1 MSSSAGHIEYSK
13 RRLSRPKTGQ
23 SQNVEPDAELTEL
36 LVPAATSPPAFL
48 SAPFEAKAQEAANQP
63 IRFSKYS
70 NIELPEVVTPKPASV
85 HRPENQRGL
94 SVEQLKTRE
103 SNKCFVPDYACP
115 RSQRA
120 TVSKESQGQSSSQS
134 MLASPA
140 TTLYTIAHL
149 ILFSI
154 LGTLARLGV
163 EAMTFYPSAPVTS
176 SVLWPN
182 FAGSLILGFLNQDQ
196 QIFRQ
201 EWGCFSSPEE
211 WSFHPSNLES
221 NDADAVQTAM
231 QSHVK
236 VKKTIPLYIGLAVGF
251 CGSFTSFSSFI
262 RDAFLA
268 LSNGLASP
276 LAGPSIPSRNGG
288 YSVEALLAILILH
301 ITVSIS
307 GLKLGAHI
315 AMAVEPIMPTAPF
328 KAVRKFLDP
337 IIVFLGFGSW
347 VGAIFLT
354 AFPPDQAWPGKV
366 TYALLFAPLGCLL
379 RFYASKH
386 LNPRIVAFP
395 LGTFAVNIFGTII
408 LGTCFDLQHSRTI
421 GTDLLSCQVLEGVMD
436 GFCGC
441 ATTVSTWVAELDGL
455 KRRQGYI
462 YGFTSV
468 TVGLSF
474 LIAIM
479 GSLQWSQ
486 GFQKPICT

>member
-1 MSSSAGHIEYSK
+1 MSSFTGHVEYSK
-13 RRLSRPKTGQ
+13 RRLSRPKSGQ
-23 SQNVEPDAELTEL
+23 NHSIRPDAELTEF
-36 LVPAATSPPAFL
+36 LVPAATSQAGFQRP
-48 SAPFEAKAQEAANQP
+48 PFEARAQDASQQT
-63 IRFSKYS
+63 RFSKYS
-70 NIELPEVVTPKPASV
+70 NIELPEVVTPKPASI
-85 HRPENQRGL
+85 HRPEAQRSL
-94 SVEQLKTRE
+94 SAEQLKTRE

-115 RSQRA
+115 RSHREI
-120 TVSKESQGQSSSQS
+120 VSKEGQAQPQS

-140 TTLYTIAHL
+140 TKLYTIAHL

-163 EAMTFYPSAPVTS
+163 EVMTFYPSAPVTS

-196 QIFRQ
+196 RIFRE
-201 EWGCFSSPEE
+201 EWGSFSSPED
-211 WSFHPSNLES
+211 WSFHPTNLES
-221 NDADAVQTAM
+221 NDADITQNAG
-231 QSHVK
+231 QSHEK
-236 VKKTIPLYIGLAVGF
+236 VKKTIPLYIGLASGF

-276 LAGPSIPSRNGG
+276 SLGQSSIPSRNGG

-301 ITVSIS
+301 IAVSIS
-307 GLKLGAHI
+307 GLKLGAHL
-315 AMAVEPIMPTAPF
+315 AMAIDPVMPTAPF
-328 KAVRKFLDP
+328 KATRRFLDP

-347 VGAIFLT
+347 IGAVFLT
-354 AFPPDQAWPGKV
+354 AFPPYEAWRGKV

-386 LNPRIVAFP
+386 LNPRMVAFP
-395 LGTFAVNIFGTII
+395 LGTFAVNIFGTIT
-408 LGTCFDLQHSRTI
+408 LGACFDLQHSRSI
-421 GTDLLSCQVLEGVMD
+421 GTDTMSCGVLEGVMD

-441 ATTVSTWVAELDGL
+441 ATTVSTWVAELNGL
-455 KRRQGYI
+455 KRRPSYI

-468 TVGLSF
+468 TVALSL
-474 LIAIM
+474 LIVII

-486 GFQKPICT
+486 GLQKPLCT